1 MIRRMDS
8 VSIGPLSRISGHEA
22 SSRVSS
28 AVWNTMAVDKAFYKY
43 MDDSVLEEAL
53 HSGTANS

>member
-8 VSIGPLSRISGHEA
+8 MSIGPLSRVSGHEA

-28 AVWNTMAVDKAFYKY
+28 AVWNTMVVDKAFYKY
-43 MDDSVLEEAL
+43 MDDGVLEETL
-53 HSGTANS
+53 HAGIANS